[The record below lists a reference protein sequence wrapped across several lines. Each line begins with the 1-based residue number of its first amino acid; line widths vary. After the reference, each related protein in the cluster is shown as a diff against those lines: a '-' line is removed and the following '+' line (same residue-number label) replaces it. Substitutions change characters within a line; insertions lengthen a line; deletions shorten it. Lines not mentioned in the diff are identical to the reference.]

1 MLAGVRRVAV
11 TGVCLT
17 AALMASAM
25 AADASI
31 PHDAV
36 VSDDPANVTPHVLD
50 GNGVTDAAVHAFN
63 QIGNTMYA
71 GGAFHTVANASKSST
86 YNRTNLFAFDATTG
100 AINDFSPAIDGEVV
114 ALASSGSSLYVGG
127 DFRTVNGVARRSLVK
142 IDAVTGALDQSFDA
156 KLAWGRVTEIRS
168 VNGRLLVGG
177 SFPGQL
183 RALNAATGADTG
195 YINVPITGQTANK
208 NGEINSGLTSVYK
221 FAVSPNGSRLVG
233 IGNFTHVDGAPRS
246 RAFMLNL
253 GASSASLSSWYYKPL
268 QRACAASSIPSQLR
282 DVDFS
287 PDGSYFVMVATGWVP
302 QAGGVGTDIC
312 DVAARFETDKLAPR
326 KPTWTN
332 YTGGDTLHS
341 VAITG
346 AAVYVQGHQ
355 RWLDNPQGV
364 DTKGPGA
371 VDRPGIGAIDPV
383 TGKALAWNPTKDR
396 GIGGKDFYATS
407 QGLWVGSDTDRFRS
421 EYHSGIAFCPLP

>member
-1 MLAGVRRVAV
+1 MLGGVRRLAV
-11 TGVCLT
+11 TGACVT
-17 AALMASAM
+17 AALMASAT

-31 PHDAV
+31 AQPDV
-36 VSDDPANVTPHVLD
+36 VSADPANVTPHVLD
-50 GNGVTDAAVHAFN
+50 GNGVADAAVHAFT

-71 GGAFHTVANASKSST
+71 GGAFHTVADASKSST
-86 YNRTNLFAFDATTG
+86 YNRTSLFAFDATTG
-100 AINDFSPAIDGEVV
+100 AITNFSPAIDGEVT
-114 ALASSGSSLYVGG
+114 ALASDGSSLYAGG

-156 KLAWGRVTEIRS
+156 KLAWGRVTEIRL

-183 RALNAATGADTG
+183 RALNPVTGADTG
-195 YINVPITGQTANK
+195 YIKASITGQLANK
-208 NGEINSGLTSVYK
+208 DGLVNSGLTSVYK
-221 FAVSPNGSRLVG
+221 FAVTPDGSRLVG
-233 IGNFTHVDGAPRS
+233 IGNFTQVDGQARS
-246 RAFMLNL
+246 RAFMLDL
-253 GASSASLSSWYYKPL
+253 GASSASLNPWYYKPL
-268 QRACAASSIPSQLR
+268 QRACAAASIPSQLR

-287 PDGSYFVMVATGWVP
+287 PDGSYFVMVATGWLP
-302 QAGGVGTDIC
+302 QSGGVGTDIC
-312 DVAARFETDKLAPR
+312 DVAARFETAKSSPR

-341 VAITG
+341 VAVTG

-396 GIGGKDFYATS
+396 GIGGKDLYATS
-407 QGLWVGSDTDRFRS
+407 AGLWVGSDTDRFRF